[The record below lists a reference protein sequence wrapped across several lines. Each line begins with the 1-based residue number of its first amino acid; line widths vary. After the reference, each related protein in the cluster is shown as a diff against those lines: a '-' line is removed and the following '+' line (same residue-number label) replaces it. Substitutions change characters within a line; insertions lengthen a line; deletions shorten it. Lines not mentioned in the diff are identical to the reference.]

1 MNGNNTGIVPTIDL
15 ATNGNNNNGFYPYPV
30 YPMMYGNNGFGNNGG
45 FFGSDG
51 IWAIVLLALLFNGG
65 WGGFGN
71 NGNNVATTDFV
82 SSEFTQRDISQL
94 ANTVTS
100 QYGNL
105 STQLCNCCADM
116 NSNMANA
123 FRTNASDICNLRSE
137 VLENR
142 YANQL
147 AESMTQRDIL
157 LQTTQLEN
165 QAGMN
170 ALNNLAKQEECC
182 CRLETA
188 IRADGEATR
197 ALITQNTIQDL
208 RDRLSAAKDIISDRE
223 QTDTLLSRLQPT
235 PTPAYIVSSPYQSL
249 LNTGITNGCGCG
261 CGYGNY
267 YGTNII

>member
-1 MNGNNTGIVPTIDL
+1 MNGNNGIVPTIDL
-15 ATNGNNNNGFYPYPV
+15 ATNNNNGGYGFAYPV
-30 YPMMYGNNGFGNNGG
+30 MPMMGGYGYGNNGG
-45 FFGSDG
+45 FFGGDG
-51 IWAIVLLALLFNGG
+51 IWAIVLLALLFGNNGFGGG
-65 WGGFGN
+65 WGGN
-71 NGNNVATTDFV
+71 NLATTDFV

-94 ANTVTS
+94 SNTTTS
-100 QYGNL
+100 GFGNL
-105 STQLCNCCADM
+105 STQLCNCCSDI
-116 NSNMANA
+116 NSNIANSTYNTA
-123 FRTNASDICNLRSE
+123 NNICNLRSE

-182 CRLETA
+182 CRIENA

-197 ALITQNTIQDL
+197 QLITQNTIQDL
-208 RDRLSAAKDIISDRE
+208 RDRLSAAKDVISDRE

-235 PTPAYIVSSPYQSL
+235 PTPSYIVSSPYQSL
-249 LNTGITNGCGCG
+249 INPNYNGCGCG
-261 CGYGNY
+261 NY
-267 YGTNII
+267 YGTSF